1 MAISILYKMQTFLF
15 IFVLM
20 IAIEKYKGIHPGFV
34 LKRELEK
41 RNLKQRP
48 FALSLNEHPQTLN
61 AITKGK
67 RHLNTA
73 LALKIEKALGMKE
86 GTLVLL
92 QAYHDIQ
99 LERQNSIQKPRIYP
113 KSGKYCSGIPILRNW
128 IGTNNTRPLYEGF
141 LIVAMKR
148 KKRLS
153 KISMAWKKSIRP
165 WPLKTGNRIR

>member
-1 MAISILYKMQTFLF
+1 
-15 IFVLM
+15 M
-20 IAIEKYKGIHPGFV
+20 IAVEKYKGIHPGFV

-99 LERQNSIQKPRIYP
+99 LEKA
-113 KSGKYCSGIPILRNW
+113 KL
-128 IGTNNTRPLYEGF
+128 NTKTPD
-141 LIVAMKR
+141 
-148 KKRLS
+148 LS
-153 KISMAWKKSIRP
+153 KIRKILFWDTDFEKLDWNQQYKAIIRRVFER
-165 WPLKTGNRIR
+165 GNETEKRAVIDFYGLEKINKVLASKNRKPYSVTIEQ

>member
-1 MAISILYKMQTFLF
+1 
-15 IFVLM
+15 M
-20 IAIEKYKGIHPGFV
+20 IAVEKYKGIHPGFV

-99 LERQNSIQKPRIYP
+99 LEKA
-113 KSGKYCSGIPILRNW
+113 KL
-128 IGTNNTRPLYEGF
+128 NTKTPD
-141 LIVAMKR
+141 
-148 KKRLS
+148 LS
-153 KISMAWKKSIRP
+153 KIRKILFWDTDFEKLDWNQQYKAIIRRVFNRGNETEKKVIKDFYGLEKINKALVSE
-165 WPLKTGNRIR
+165 NRKPYSVTTEQ